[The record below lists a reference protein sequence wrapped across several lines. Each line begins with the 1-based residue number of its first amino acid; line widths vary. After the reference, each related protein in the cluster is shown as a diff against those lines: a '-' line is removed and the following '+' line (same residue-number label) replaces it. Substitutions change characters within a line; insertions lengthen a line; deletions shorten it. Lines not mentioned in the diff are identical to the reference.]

1 MRMDSELRMKISG
14 NHSWF
19 FHIHFLLVTSEVFLR
34 TMTTRRG
41 LVEHVS
47 GHPNSAN
54 YLRKNGYTV
63 KSENGEE
70 L

>member
-1 MRMDSELRMKISG
+1 MDSELRMKISG

-19 FHIHFLLVTSEVFLR
+19 SHIHFLLVTSEVFLR

-54 YLRKNGYTV
+54 YLRRNGYTV